1 MVKVA
6 FSEQYIYEL
15 PEGHRFPIAKYKRI
29 VDKLLEDKIIGPHQ
43 IFDPGMVGKEV
54 LLAHDIE
61 YYNKVVQL
69 ALNANE
75 IRALGVPLHEASV
88 NRALNSVAGTLRSAE
103 IAAKQDKSFGI
114 EGKGIKNADR
124 EVKINPTLNIDR
136 EPKANP
142 GMKVNPKL
150 KADLELNLGPKLKL
164 ARQSKTDQELEADT
178 ELNLDKQSKADPELK
193 YDPELNLDQES
204 KKDPESKADPE
215 LNSKHGIYTRREVK
229 KISPKAFNQDLEGSN
244 ARLGITIGGG
254 YHHAFYDH
262 GEGFCI
268 FNDLAITARNLIDKR
283 LAKRI
288 LIIDLDVHQGN
299 GTASIL
305 NKDDNIFT
313 FSMHGSKNY
322 PAKKQASDY
331 DLDLPDGT
339 GDKDYLY
346 NLEFALDSI
355 LKRFTPDHILYQG
368 GVDVLQSD
376 QLGRLG
382 LTMMGCK
389 KRDEIVFNTIR
400 SLNTHSTLTL
410 GGGYSRDINVIIQAH
425 VNTIS
430 TALDILG

>member
-1 MVKVA
+1 MAKVA
-6 FSEQYIYEL
+6 FSEQYIYQL
-15 PEGHRFPIAKYKRI
+15 PEGHRFTIAKYKRI
-29 VDKLLEDKIIGPHQ
+29 VDKLLEDKIIGPNHV
-43 IFDPGMVGKEV
+43 FDPGMIGREV

-69 ALNANE
+69 ALGADE
-75 IRALGVPLHEASV
+75 IRMLGVTLHEVSV

-103 IAAKQDKSFGI
+103 NAANKETIYRDTGFEINTEYQKSKEDGNPI
-114 EGKGIKNADR
+114 VNRALREGPESKSDDQSKTG
-124 EVKINPTLNIDR
+124 PGL
-136 EPKANP
+136 KANP
-142 GMKVNPKL
+142 ASK
-150 KADLELNLGPKLKL
+150 LGPELTPDVE
-164 ARQSKTDQELEADT
+164 SKE
-178 ELNLDKQSKADPELK
+178 NPRSKADPE
-193 YDPELNLDQES
+193 
-204 KKDPESKADPE
+204 
-215 LNSKHGIYTRREVK
+215 
-229 KISPKAFNQDLEGSN
+229 GSN
-244 ARLGITIGGG
+244 TRLGITIGGG

-268 FNDLAITARNLIDKR
+268 FNDLAITARYLIDKG

-305 NKDDNIFT
+305 NKDENIFT

-322 PAKKQASDY
+322 PAKKQTSDY

-355 LKRFTPDHILYQG
+355 LKQFTPDHILYQG

-382 LTMMGCK
+382 LTMKGCK

-400 SLNTHSTLTL
+400 SLDIPSTLTL

-430 TALDILG
+430 TGLEILG

>member
-6 FSEQYIYEL
+6 FSEQYIYQL
-15 PEGHRFPIAKYKRI
+15 PEGHRFPIAKYRRI
-29 VDKLLEDKIIGPHQ
+29 IDKLLEDKIIGPHQ
-43 IFDPGMVGKEV
+43 VFDPGMVGREV
-54 LLAHDIE
+54 LLAHGIE

-69 ALNANE
+69 ALSTEE
-75 IRALGVPLHEASV
+75 IRMLGVPLHEASV

-103 IAAKQDKSFGI
+103 NAANKETIYGDAGF
-114 EGKGIKNADR
+114 
-124 EVKINPTLNIDR
+124 KINTEYQNSKEDR
-136 EPKANP
+136 NP
-142 GMKVNPKL
+142 IVNRAL
-150 KADLELNLGPKLKL
+150 RE
-164 ARQSKTDQELEADT
+164 
-178 ELNLDKQSKADPELK
+178 
-193 YDPELNLDQES
+193 
-204 KKDPESKADPE
+204 DPESKSENQSKTGPGLKANPASKLDPE
-215 LNSKHGIYTRREVK
+215 FTADVESKENPRSKTD
-229 KISPKAFNQDLEGSN
+229 PEGSN
-244 ARLGITIGGG
+244 TRLGITIGGG

-268 FNDLAITARNLIDKR
+268 FNDLAITARYLIDKG

-305 NKDDNIFT
+305 HEDDNIFT

-331 DLDLPDGT
+331 DLGLPDGT
-339 GDKDYLY
+339 GDQDYLY

-355 LKRFTPDHILYQG
+355 LKQFTPDHILYQG

-389 KRDEIVFNTIR
+389 KRDQIVFNTLK
-400 SLNTHSTLTL
+400 SLSIPSTLTL
-410 GGGYSRDINVIIQAH
+410 GGGYSRDINIIIQAH

>member
-1 MVKVA
+1 MAKVA
-6 FSEQYIYEL
+6 FSEQYIYQL

-29 VDKLLEDKIIGPHQ
+29 VDKLLEDKIVRPQ
-43 IFDPGMVGKEV
+43 QLFDPGMIDKEV

-61 YYNKVVQL
+61 YYHKVVQL
-69 ALNANE
+69 ALRADE
-75 IRALGVPLHEASV
+75 IRVLGVPLHETSV
-88 NRALNSVAGTLRSAE
+88 KRALNSVAGTLRSAE
-103 IAAKQDKSFGI
+103 NAANKETIYWDTGF
-114 EGKGIKNADR
+114 
-124 EVKINPTLNIDR
+124 KINTEYQKSKEDGNPIVNRALR
-136 EPKANP
+136 E
-142 GMKVNPKL
+142 
-150 KADLELNLGPKLKL
+150 GPESKSDD
-164 ARQSKTDQELEADT
+164 QSKTGPGLKTTPA
-178 ELNLDKQSKADPELK
+178 SKLGPELTP
-193 YDPELNLDQES
+193 DVES
-204 KKDPESKADPE
+204 KENPRSKVDP
-215 LNSKHGIYTRREVK
+215 
-229 KISPKAFNQDLEGSN
+229 EGSN
-244 ARLGITIGGG
+244 TRLGITIGGG

-268 FNDLAITARNLIDKR
+268 FNDLAITARYLIYKGFAR
-283 LAKRI
+283 RI

-305 NKDDNIFT
+305 SKDENIFT

-322 PAKKQASDY
+322 PAKKQTSDY

-339 GDKDYLY
+339 RDKDYLY

-355 LKRFTPDHILYQG
+355 LKQFRPDHILYQG

-382 LTMMGCK
+382 LTMKGCK

-400 SLNTHSTLTL
+400 SLDIPSTLTL

-430 TALDILG
+430 TGLEILG